1 MAILFIEVFF
11 VILSTREKTK
21 DITDMGENT
30 KPYNT
35 KAIAGK
41 RIQLWIDLFF
51 CLVLLPLMI
60 YLLPIERWLHN
71 NLLFVCL
78 LVCWLYLVYFVNR
91 VFTVPSLFR
100 DRKRVLWALLV
111 IVAMVGI
118 TYLLSRYKMDFPFRH
133 HPPHDG
139 ADVGPRHMSPSK
151 FRLHQQA
158 VWFLF
163 VIVMTF
169 SGAIGLLG
177 ELYRQRARRQELEA
191 AKNKAELSLYKAQI
205 DPHFLF
211 NTLNTLYSMVLTQSP
226 KTEDAFMQF
235 IDITR
240 YIYNNANQD
249 SVSVDSEAHYL
260 QQYIDL
266 QRHRLNECTHV
277 NFSYDNDQQYPGL
290 TIVPMVLITFVENAL
305 KYGVSASVDTKIDI
319 KLKVADGVLTL
330 STRNP
335 IRTRPSDETRVGIGI
350 ENSRKR
356 LDLIYGKNYQLDITE
371 SDDIFDLL
379 LTIDLKPHN
388 HEMRSN

>member
-1 MAILFIEVFF
+1 
-11 VILSTREKTK
+11 
-21 DITDMGENT
+21 
-30 KPYNT
+30 
-35 KAIAGK
+35 
-41 RIQLWIDLFF
+41 
-51 CLVLLPLMI
+51 
-60 YLLPIERWLHN
+60 LLPIERWLESN
-71 NLLFVCL
+71 TLFVVL
-78 LVCWLYLVYFVNR
+78 LVGWLYAVYFVNR

-100 DRKRVLWALLV
+100 DRKHMMWALLV
-111 IVAMVGI
+111 VLAMIAI
-118 TYLLSRYKMDFPFRH
+118 TWLLSRYKMEYPFH
-133 HPPHDG
+133 HHRPRFERMG
-139 ADVGPRHMSPSK
+139 DVPRRPMSAAK

-169 SGAIGLLG
+169 SSAMGLLR
-177 ELYRQRARRQELEA
+177 ELYRQRARQQELEV

-266 QRHRLNECTHV
+266 QRHRLTECTHV
-277 NFSYDNDQQYPGL
+277 NFSYDHDQQYPGL

-356 LDLIYGKNYQLDITE
+356 LDLIYGKNYQLDIIE

-379 LTIDLKPHN
+379 LTIDLKPHKP
-388 HEMRSN
+388 